1 MYARKMFG
9 VFLLAGIACGQTGP
23 KQRPVDEAHYPR
35 LVHAELPLYPAL
47 ASTMRILDSPRYQ
60 ICQRL
65 VNSRNR
71 PC

>member
-47 ASTMRILDSPRYQ
+47 ASTMRILDSPRY
-60 ICQRL
+60 
-65 VNSRNR
+65 
-71 PC
+71 